1 MSIEE
6 QVIEVPGPGREV
18 NFPRVGRSEAIAVLK
33 HAESIGAF
41 ETAYMSEGREIEVAE
56 IIERLSSCDAEG
68 ILAGWTSDGL
78 VSEFQLSFFW
88 DEDTAISVALSF
100 VPQDVDRGAY
110 SLNAFL
116 DWLKPFLVALDTD
129 TYFVRY
135 GSYPW
140 EYGDTGETSGV
151 IFTSSEYPING

>member
-1 MSIEE
+1 MNIEE

-33 HAESIGAF
+33 HAESIGVF
-41 ETAYMSEGREIEVAE
+41 GTAYMSEPREIDVKE
-56 IIERLSSCDAEG
+56 IAERLSSCDAEA
-68 ILAGWTSDGL
+68 IVSSWTSDGL
-78 VSEFQLSFFW
+78 VSQFKLGFAWNEPQEISVTLSF
-88 DEDTAISVALSF
+88 L
-100 VPQDVDRGAY
+100 PQDVDRGAY

-116 DWLKPFLVALDTD
+116 DWLKPFLAALGTD

-151 IFTSSEYPING
+151 IFTSSDYPING